1 MKSLIRHRQVLSFL
15 LAAMMV
21 VAGGTRLYLTH
32 NQGFDA
38 SAWDIHLSDFSEHEQ
53 LRCNCPICHAE
64 DFVATEAET
73 FEYHTFITTL
83 SYEFAIYQTAAAN
96 DIVVLSSLRGPPCV
110 S

>member
-1 MKSLIRHRQVLSFL
+1 M
-15 LAAMMV
+15 
-21 VAGGTRLYLTH
+21 YLNH

-38 SAWDIHLSDFSEHEQ
+38 SAWDIHLSDYSEHEQ

-73 FEYHTFITTL
+73 FEYHAYISTL
-83 SYEFAIYQTAAAN
+83 SYEFAVYKTAAAN
-96 DIVVLSSLRGPPCV
+96 DIVVLSSLRGPPCL